1 MIHPQ
6 LQQLINLGLLL
17 LLGKYAAHI
26 YLPWE
31 NILLILLVTMF
42 IEHVMLYV
50 KEKKITF
57 FSFSSLST
65 AIGVMLMV
73 VTPHMWITML
83 LIVFGLLQKH
93 FLTWKGEHFFNPSNF
108 ALMMGLLFFYDDA
121 HIVLGQLGDS
131 VWLGIV
137 VLLLAAAILF
147 RVDRW
152 IIPVSFFTIYLLLQY
167 FFIVKSDPVL
177 IMETVYYR
185 FYSVSFIVFILFM
198 LTDPKTTP
206 KKYWEQ
212 LLFAA
217 VIALGATLLDY
228 YNGFRIQHL
237 FMALFASA
245 AMVPLCMHWQD
256 VDQRKTFI
264 RMSSTMLLLALSAII
279 YIEMQPPYY
288 FEMNG

>member
-31 NILLILLVTMF
+31 NILLILLVTMS
-42 IEHVMLYV
+42 IEHLMLYV
-50 KEKKITF
+50 KAKKITF

-177 IMETVYYR
+177 IMDTVYYR

-228 YNGFRIQHL
+228 YNGFRVQHL
-237 FMALFASA
+237 FMALFTSA

>member
-31 NILLILLVTMF
+31 HILLILFATIL
-42 IEHVMLYV
+42 IEHLMLYV
-50 KEKKITF
+50 KEKEITF

-65 AIGVMLMV
+65 AIGVMLMM
-73 VTPHMWITML
+73 VTPHVWITIL
-83 LIVFGLLQKH
+83 LIAFGLFQKH

-108 ALMMGLLFFYDDA
+108 ALMTGLLFFYDDA

-137 VLLLAAAILF
+137 VSLLAASILY
-147 RVDRW
+147 RIDRW
-152 IIPVSFFTIYLLLQY
+152 VIPVSFSVIYLLLQY
-167 FFIVKSDPVL
+167 FFLVKSDPVL
-177 IMETVYYR
+177 IMDTVYYR

-206 KKYWEQ
+206 KMHWQQ
-212 LLFAA
+212 LLFTAL
-217 VIALGATLLDY
+217 IALGATLLDY
-228 YNGFRIQHL
+228 YNGFRVQHL

-245 AMVPLCMHWQD
+245 AMVPLCVHWQD
-256 VDQRKTFI
+256 VDQRKILI
-264 RMSSTMLLLALSAII
+264 RISSAMLLLALSAII